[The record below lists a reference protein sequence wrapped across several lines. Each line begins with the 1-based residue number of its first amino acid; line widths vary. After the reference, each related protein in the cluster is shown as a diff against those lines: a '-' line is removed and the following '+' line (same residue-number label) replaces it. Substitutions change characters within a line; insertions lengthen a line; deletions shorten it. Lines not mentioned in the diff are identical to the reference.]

1 MGSWSSRKKG
11 ERLEKKKVSEEIIER
26 NVFLKSD
33 KRHKHTV
40 WEVQESPK
48 EVNSK
53 KKEDTDKIT
62 VKLMKTKHK
71 GKY

>member
-33 KRHKHTV
+33 QRHKHTV

-48 EVNSK
+48 EVTSK
-53 KKEDTDKIT
+53 KKKKKRRYRQNHSQTDENQR
-62 VKLMKTKHK
+62 
-71 GKY
+71 

>member
-53 KKEDTDKIT
+53 KKKKRRYRQNHSQTDENQR
-62 VKLMKTKHK
+62 
-71 GKY
+71 

>member
-62 VKLMKTKHK
+62 VKLMKTKDK